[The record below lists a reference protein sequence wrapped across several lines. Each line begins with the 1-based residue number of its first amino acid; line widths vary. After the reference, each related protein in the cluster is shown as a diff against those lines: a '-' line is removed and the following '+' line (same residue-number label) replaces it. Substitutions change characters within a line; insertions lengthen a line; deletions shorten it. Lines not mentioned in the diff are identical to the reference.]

1 MYKLWKSINT
11 SETEPCVCV
20 KHMVGQI
27 IPQATTIQK
36 AVIDDIINAVDGFEP
51 GITMSSANWKHWV
64 AQLDLYTC
72 KHCRKMHG
80 QVYSA
85 ETILLEGVDG
95 PPVHDRCRCIVE
107 TLMAVAAGYATRNGF
122 EGADYWLQKYGILP
136 DKYIGKKEAKEL
148 GWVSVLGN
156 LDEVAPGK
164 MIGGDIYRN
173 RNGHLPKAD
182 GRIWYEADINYTGGY
197 RSRHRI
203 LYSNDGLIFV
213 TYDHYETFAEIV

>member
-72 KHCRKMHG
+72 KYCKKCMGKYIPWKQYYWRAWMDLRF
-80 QVYSA
+80 
-85 ETILLEGVDG
+85 TIGVD
-95 PPVHDRCRCIVE
+95 
-107 TLMAVAAGYATRNGF
+107 
-122 EGADYWLQKYGILP
+122 
-136 DKYIGKKEAKEL
+136 
-148 GWVSVLGN
+148 VL
-156 LDEVAPGK
+156 
-164 MIGGDIYRN
+164 
-173 RNGHLPKAD
+173 
-182 GRIWYEADINYTGGY
+182 
-197 RSRHRI
+197 SRH
-203 LYSNDGLIFV
+203 
-213 TYDHYETFAEIV
+213 

>member
-64 AQLDLYTC
+64 AQLDLCTC
-72 KHCRKMHG
+72 KYCRKMHG
-80 QVYSA
+80 QVYSV

-122 EGADYWLQKYGILP
+122 EGADYWLQNMVFFLISIL
-136 DKYIGKKEAKEL
+136 GRKK
-148 GWVSVLGN
+148 
-156 LDEVAPGK
+156 
-164 MIGGDIYRN
+164 R
-173 RNGHLPKAD
+173 
-182 GRIWYEADINYTGGY
+182 
-197 RSRHRI
+197 RS
-203 LYSNDGLIFV
+203 
-213 TYDHYETFAEIV
+213 

>member
-1 MYKLWKSINT
+1 MYKLWKSIN
-11 SETEPCVCV
+11 SSKIEPCVCV

-27 IPQATTIQK
+27 IPQTTTIQK

-72 KHCRKMHG
+72 KHCKKMHG

-85 ETILLEGVDG
+85 NEILFDG
-95 PPVHDRCRCIVE
+95 PPVHERCRCVIE

-156 LDEVAPGK
+156 LDEVAPDK
-164 MIGGDIYRN
+164 MISGDIYRN
-173 RNGHLPKAD
+173 RNGHLPQAD

>member
-1 MYKLWKSINT
+1 MYKIWKSNKS
-11 SETEPCVCV
+11 SEIEPCVCI
-20 KHMVGQI
+20 KQMVGRI
-27 IPQATTIQK
+27 IPQDTAVQK

-64 AQLDLYTC
+64 AQLDMYAC
-72 KHCRKMHG
+72 KHCKKMHG

-85 ETILLEGVDG
+85 SEILFDG
-95 PPVHDRCRCIVE
+95 PPVHERCRCVIE
-107 TLMAVAAGYATRNGF
+107 ALMAVTAGYATRNGF
-122 EGADYWLQKYGILP
+122 EGADYWLQKYNVLP
-136 DKYIGKKEAKEL
+136 DKYNGKKEPKEL

-156 LDEVAPGK
+156 LDDIAPGM

-173 RNGHLPKAD
+173 RSGHLPQAEE
-182 GRIWYEADINYTGGY
+182 RIWYEADINYTGGY

-213 TYDHYETFAEIV
+213 TYDHYETFVEIV

>member
-1 MYKLWKSINT
+1 MYKLWKSNN
-11 SETEPCVCV
+11 SCDTEPCVCM

-27 IPQATTIQK
+27 IPQTTTIHK
-36 AVIDDIINAVDGFEP
+36 AVIDDIINAVDG
-51 GITMSSANWKHWV
+51 
-64 AQLDLYTC
+64 
-72 KHCRKMHG
+72 
-80 QVYSA
+80 
-85 ETILLEGVDG
+85 
-95 PPVHDRCRCIVE
+95 PPVRDRCRCVIE

-173 RNGHLPKAD
+173 RNGHLPQAD
-182 GRIWYEADINYTGGY
+182 GRIWYEADINFTGGY

-213 TYDHYETFAEIV
+213 TYDHYETFVEIV